1 MAAKT
6 KARKKVAKTAV
17 KTAARKVGADPWSDV
32 GHGSHLHI
40 GNFLTFVGILW
51 WTFIRHKDRDF
62 AAAAQLP
69 FADDDAVATPS
80 AGNREEQR
88 HV

>member
-1 MAAKT
+1 MNIAALFDHASSAMT
-6 KARKKVAKTAV
+6 VV
-17 KTAARKVGADPWSDV
+17 S
-32 GHGSHLHI
+32 
-40 GNFLTFVGILW
+40 FLTFVGILW

-69 FADDDAVATPS
+69 FADDELAATQAS
-80 AGNREEQR
+80 DNQQEQR

>member
-1 MAAKT
+1 MNI
-6 KARKKVAKTAV
+6 AV
-17 KTAARKVGADPWSDV
+17 LFDQASSVMTLIS
-32 GHGSHLHI
+32 
-40 GNFLTFVGILW
+40 FLTFVGILW

-69 FADDDAVATPS
+69 FADDDAVATPP

>member
-1 MAAKT
+1 MNIAVLFD
-6 KARKKVAKTAV
+6 KVSSAMTV
-17 KTAARKVGADPWSDV
+17 IS
-32 GHGSHLHI
+32 
-40 GNFLTFVGILW
+40 FLTFIGILW

-69 FADDDAVATPS
+69 FADDDAVAAPAPGT
-80 AGNREEQR
+80 RQEQS

>member
-1 MAAKT
+1 MAIPNWFD
-6 KARKKVAKTAV
+6 
-17 KTAARKVGADPWSDV
+17 GASSV
-32 GHGSHLHI
+32 MTVVS
-40 GNFLTFVGILW
+40 FLTFVGILW

-69 FADDDAVATPS
+69 FADDDVVATTIPA
-80 AGNREEQR
+80 AGNRQEQR

>member
-1 MAAKT
+1 MNIAALFDHASSAMT
-6 KARKKVAKTAV
+6 VI
-17 KTAARKVGADPWSDV
+17 S
-32 GHGSHLHI
+32 
-40 GNFLTFVGILW
+40 FLTFVGILW

-69 FADDDAVATPS
+69 FADDDAVATQAPD
-80 AGNREEQR
+80 NQQEQR

>member
-1 MAAKT
+1 MNI
-6 KARKKVAKTAV
+6 AV
-17 KTAARKVGADPWSDV
+17 LFDQASSVMTLIS
-32 GHGSHLHI
+32 
-40 GNFLTFVGILW
+40 FLTFVGILW

-69 FADDDAVATPS
+69 FADDDAVAIPS
-80 AGNREEQR
+80 AGKQEEQR

>member
-1 MAAKT
+1 MHIAALFD
-6 KARKKVAKTAV
+6 KVSSAMTV
-17 KTAARKVGADPWSDV
+17 IS
-32 GHGSHLHI
+32 
-40 GNFLTFVGILW
+40 FLTFVGILW

-69 FADDDAVATPS
+69 FADDDVVANQAPD
-80 AGNREEQR
+80 NQQEQR

>member
-1 MAAKT
+1 MNIAALFDSASSAMT
-6 KARKKVAKTAV
+6 VV
-17 KTAARKVGADPWSDV
+17 S
-32 GHGSHLHI
+32 
-40 GNFLTFVGILW
+40 FLTFVGIIW

-69 FADDDAVATPS
+69 FADDDAVAAPS
-80 AGNREEQR
+80 AGKQEQR

>member
-1 MAAKT
+1 MNI
-6 KARKKVAKTAV
+6 AV
-17 KTAARKVGADPWSDV
+17 LFDQASSVMTLIS
-32 GHGSHLHI
+32 
-40 GNFLTFVGILW
+40 FLTFVGILW

-80 AGNREEQR
+80 AGNRQEQR

>member
-1 MAAKT
+1 MHIAALFD
-6 KARKKVAKTAV
+6 KVSSAMTV
-17 KTAARKVGADPWSDV
+17 IS
-32 GHGSHLHI
+32 
-40 GNFLTFVGILW
+40 FLTFVGILW

-69 FADDDAVATPS
+69 FADDDAAAAASDIPQ
-80 AGNREEQR
+80 EQR

>member
-1 MAAKT
+1 MNIAILFDHASSVMT
-6 KARKKVAKTAV
+6 VI
-17 KTAARKVGADPWSDV
+17 S
-32 GHGSHLHI
+32 L
-40 GNFLTFVGILW
+40 LTFVGILW

-69 FADDDAVATPS
+69 FADDDAVARP
-80 AGNREEQR
+80 AANIQQEQR